1 MTAWNAPVNQPPSS
15 GSPRDGTMNQP
26 AGTTSGERHRRL
38 PRVPAPTNTRQ
49 KKFYE
54 KGNKA
59 AGTRVRKGCQDVKN
73 LCQEIRVDVSNKKN
87 A

>member
-1 MTAWNAPVNQPPSS
+1 LLGLEDDFS
-15 GSPRDGTMNQP
+15 
-26 AGTTSGERHRRL
+26 
-38 PRVPAPTNTRQ
+38 
-49 KKFYE
+49 KFYE

>member
-1 MTAWNAPVNQPPSS
+1 MELYEQLKNLVASLEDDFS
-15 GSPRDGTMNQP
+15 
-26 AGTTSGERHRRL
+26 
-38 PRVPAPTNTRQ
+38 
-49 KKFYE
+49 KFYE

>member
-1 MTAWNAPVNQPPSS
+1 MELYEQLKNLVAELETDF
-15 GSPRDGTMNQP
+15 G
-26 AGTTSGERHRRL
+26 
-38 PRVPAPTNTRQ
+38 
-49 KKFYE
+49 KFYE

>member
-1 MTAWNAPVNQPPSS
+1 MELYEQLKNLVASLEDDFS
-15 GSPRDGTMNQP
+15 
-26 AGTTSGERHRRL
+26 
-38 PRVPAPTNTRQ
+38 
-49 KKFYE
+49 KFYE

-73 LCQEIRVDVSNKKN
+73 LCQDIRVDVSNKKN